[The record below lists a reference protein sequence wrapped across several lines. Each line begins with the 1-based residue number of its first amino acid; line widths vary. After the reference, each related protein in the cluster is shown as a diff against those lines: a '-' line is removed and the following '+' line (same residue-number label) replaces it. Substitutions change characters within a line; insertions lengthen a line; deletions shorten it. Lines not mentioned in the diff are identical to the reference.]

1 MEELARNSI
10 AQQQEE
16 GCRQREGQ
24 GAGERAEEESSE
36 SRNASARSPGASSKR
51 HRPTEHL
58 AHLRAQV
65 PDLPRCRIRELGRL
79 QTTRRPHGGA
89 ALSRHRFAA
98 AAGTFFAHAASHSPL
113 QGLSSRAAS
122 ASLGTRPWAGVGDG
136 DEDSSWGV
144 PRQSRNTACG
154 PTRRS
159 GYSLHR

>member
-1 MEELARNSI
+1 M
-10 AQQQEE
+10 QQQEG

-36 SRNASARSPGASSKR
+36 SRNASARSPGTSSKR

-65 PDLPRCRIRELGRL
+65 PALPRCRIRELGRL
-79 QTTRRPHGGA
+79 QTTLRSHGGA

-98 AAGTFFAHAASHSPL
+98 AAGTFSRMLTSVTPL
-113 QGLSSRAAS
+113 EGLSSRAAS
-122 ASLGTRPWAGVGDG
+122 ASRGTRPWAGDGDG
-136 DEDSSWGV
+136 DGDDSWGV